1 MYKCLNSDQYYTF
14 NDQSLLQ
21 FRGEACSNDPHFY
34 QTCDKRTDGQ
44 ITNNN
49 VLCEHYIC
57 NESGASLLTSAEL
70 SAMGRG
76 RCTNNCENTD
86 MNKEGC
92 GDESDDT
99 RVILPSGTKARPSEV
114 CNDIC
119 NVNRCEDEA
128 FCNGYNYGAHCVNK
142 ADIIFYLAPI
152 DVCDGSSECSD
163 KNKNDE
169 KDDCKVTP
177 NTTSCRHSKTGKPV
191 PVYDYTRCTPVK
203 LLDYS
208 SDTSDQVYCKKED
221 VGSYQT
227 NCSDPTR
234 VAVTCAINGYQST
247 VSKYLICFDDNI
259 AACDDRIDSNCFKTE
274 TCKIHKHLMC
284 DGNTDCSGRADEI
297 HETCFSKTLET
308 CERRVGAKIKLP
320 IPTSWLKDGVWD
332 CMDGIDET
340 ADWEKCGKGKTS
352 RYKSS
357 IEEKCE
363 NVFICR
369 TGRPGYELLSNL
381 CDGLENCGN
390 ENDVCS
396 VSSRS
401 KSLTTTVTTTDK
413 GLTKQLSYCL
423 KGLHSFE
430 LLISM
435 CVKKDFLYPEGNIFG
450 VDTKTSLILPNNTQ
464 SCENMF
470 GEQYLYTSCI
480 GHCKE
485 ASCPLRNIPRYE
497 VCPNQLPDRVGTIV
511 NNEYLIFLTRSY
523 GTVYTNRYFVCDN
536 KVTCIDFSKVCDLVE
551 DCEDGSDESQCIN
564 HFKCNTSR
572 KLLPKTKKCDGHID
586 CPDLSDECNEQC
598 SKMIL
603 ENDFLKGLS
612 WVIGLL
618 AIVANL
624 IIIWKS
630 IRTLKCCK
638 STVAIINRLL
648 IILIAVGDF
657 LVGCYLFIIA
667 TYDTLIFKKGYC
679 QKQITWIT
687 SFECSF
693 IGVFSTIGS
702 QISLFSMTGLSLVR
716 MHGIWNSMNIPGEV
730 TVIKVFKI
738 TAAMLSLIL
747 ISIAIAVIPIV
758 KNLEN
763 FFVNGVRFS
772 DGLKI
777 FIGTPNKETLLQ
789 VIQAY
794 YGRARSGTLKW
805 DTLIKMAKD
814 MFSHDLDYEDLTE
827 KVNKVDFYGNGGVCL
842 FKYFVQNDDPQRTFV
857 WSILSLNFICFV
869 FISISYLVIG
879 ILTRRSSKSLASSQN
894 KQQITERNNKMN
906 RRIAIIITTDFL
918 CWVPFIAVCVLHSLE
933 VLDAT
938 PWYSLFSMVILPIN
952 SVINP
957 LLYDDVVT
965 NVMRAPV
972 RSLSARIFN
981 STLFQSIRGRLY
993 PAPTEDITLDRLG
1006 GQVANES
1013 VVRKMDT
1020 QQ

>member
-1 MYKCLNSDQYYTF
+1 MLPERSTFFNPPLKRSHFNSD
-14 NDQSLLQ
+14 
-21 FRGEACSNDPHFY
+21 SNP
-34 QTCDKRTDGQ
+34 Q
-44 ITNNN
+44 I
-49 VLCEHYIC
+49 
-57 NESGASLLTSAEL
+57 
-70 SAMGRG
+70 
-76 RCTNNCENTD
+76 
-86 MNKEGC
+86 
-92 GDESDDT
+92 
-99 RVILPSGTKARPSEV
+99 
-114 CNDIC
+114 
-119 NVNRCEDEA
+119 
-128 FCNGYNYGAHCVNK
+128 
-142 ADIIFYLAPI
+142 
-152 DVCDGSSECSD
+152 
-163 KNKNDE
+163 
-169 KDDCKVTP
+169 
-177 NTTSCRHSKTGKPV
+177 
-191 PVYDYTRCTPVK
+191 
-203 LLDYS
+203 
-208 SDTSDQVYCKKED
+208 YCKIED
-221 VGSYQT
+221 VVSFQT
-227 NCSDPTR
+227 NCSDPSR
-234 VAVTCAINGYQST
+234 IAVTCKVNGYQST
-247 VSKYLICFDDNI
+247 VSKYIICFDDNI
-259 AACDDRIDSNCFKTE
+259 SACDDRIDSNCFKTE
-274 TCKIHKHLMC
+274 TCTIHKHLMC
-284 DGNTDCSGRADEI
+284 DGNADCNGRSDEI

-308 CERRVGAKIKLP
+308 CRRRVGAKIEQRIP
-320 IPTSWLKDGVWD
+320 ISWLKDGVWD

-340 ADWEKCGKGKTS
+340 ADWQMCGEGKTS

-369 TGRPGYELLSNL
+369 TGKPGYELLSNL

-401 KSLTTTVTTTDK
+401 KTLTTTVISTDK
-413 GLTKQLSYCL
+413 GLKNQLSYCVEGLQDLEFL
-423 KGLHSFE
+423 KSACIEEQF
-430 LLISM
+430 I
-435 CVKKDFLYPEGNIFG
+435 YPDGDIFG
-450 VDTKTSLILPNNTQ
+450 VDTKTSVILPNEKQ
-464 SCENMF
+464 SCENMY

-480 GHCKE
+480 GRCKE

-497 VCPNQLPDRVGTIV
+497 VCPNQLHDRVGTIV
-511 NNEYLIFLTRSY
+511 NNEYLIFLTRTY
-523 GTVYTNRYFVCDN
+523 GSVYTNRYFVCDD
-536 KVTCIDFSKVCDLVE
+536 KVTCIDFSKVCDLVN
-551 DCEDGSDESQCIN
+551 DCGDGSDESQCIN
-564 HFKCNTSR
+564 HLQCNTSG

-586 CPDLSDECNEQC
+586 CPDLSDECNDQC

-603 ENDFLKGLS
+603 ENGFLKGLS

-618 AIVANL
+618 AIAANL

-638 STVAIINRLL
+638 STVAIINRML
-648 IILIAVGDF
+648 IISIALGDF
-657 LVGCYLFIIA
+657 LIGCYLFIIA
-667 TYDTLIFKKGYC
+667 TYDAIIFRKGYC

-702 QISLFSMTGLSLVR
+702 QISLFSMTGLSIVR
-716 MHGIWNSMNIPGEV
+716 MHGIWNSMRIPGEV
-730 TVIKVFKI
+730 TFMKFFKI

-747 ISIAIAVIPIV
+747 ISMAIAVIPIA

-777 FIGTPNKETLLQ
+777 FIGTPNKETLLG

-794 YGRARSGTLKW
+794 YGRTRNATLKW
-805 DTLIKMAKD
+805 DTLIRMVKD

-827 KVNKVDFYGNGGVCL
+827 KVDKVDFYGNDGVCL
-842 FKYFVQNDDPQRTFV
+842 FKYFVQNDDPQKMFV

-879 ILTRRSSKSLASSQN
+879 ILSRRSSKGLASSQN

-965 NVMRAPV
+965 NAIRGPV
-972 RSLSARIFN
+972 RFLLSRISN
-981 STLFQSIRGRLY
+981 STFLQKSTRKWLSS
-993 PAPTEDITLDRLG
+993 APTEEITLDRFG
-1006 GQVANES
+1006 SQVRSEDVNPDIVTE
-1013 VVRKMDT
+1013 
-1020 QQ
+1020 Q